1 MTQLLVPAAVLP
13 AEDYIVRKSVSAIVP
28 TYNRSQLL
36 TRAIHSISEQ
46 TYQPAEIVV
55 VDDCSSDDTQSVI
68 AAYAGEIPLV
78 YIRLERNA
86 GGGAARNAGIMKAKG
101 EYVAFLDSDDE
112 WQPDHL
118 RILVGEAA
126 FRSGDFAVAGSALRI
141 GKNPKVLP
149 GQQYPRLRSVPEKL
163 HFVLSGALAF
173 QTSTLLMPRETARRF
188 MFDPHLRRHQDW
200 DLIFRMIENDVP
212 MVLLPEGTIKYY
224 RPDTANS
231 NVGISVSVLP
241 SLRFLAKHKASMSAK
256 TRARFITLQIMRRR
270 GLGIGVVKY
279 LTQTMILR
287 GMGPKEFLYYA
298 REAFLAELAPPF
310 EQ

>member
-1 MTQLLVPAAVLP
+1 MTHLLAPAGMRATGHYV
-13 AEDYIVRKSVSAIVP
+13 VRKSVSAIVP
-28 TYNRSQLL
+28 TYNRARLL
-36 TRAIHSISEQ
+36 TRAIHSILEQ
-46 TYQPAEIVV
+46 TYPPAQIVV
-55 VDDCSSDDTQSVI
+55 VDDCSSDDTKSVI

-86 GGGAARNAGIMKAKG
+86 GGGAARNAGIVRARG
-101 EYVAFLDSDDE
+101 DYVAFLNSDDE

-118 RILVGEAA
+118 RILMGEAT
-126 FRSGDFAVAGSALRI
+126 FRSGDFAVAGSALRV

-149 GQQYPRLRSVPEKL
+149 GRQYPRQRSVAEKL

-200 DLIFRMIENDVP
+200 DLVFRMIENGVP

-224 RPDTANS
+224 RPDTTNT
-231 NVGISVSVLP
+231 NVGVSVSVLP

-256 TRARFITLQIMRRR
+256 TRARFISLQIMRRR

-310 EQ
+310 ER

>member
-1 MTQLLVPAAVLP
+1 MTHLSAPAGVAA
-13 AEDYIVRKSVSAIVP
+13 AEEYIVRRSVSAIVP
-28 TYNRSQLL
+28 TYNRSRLL
-36 TRAIHSISEQ
+36 TRAIRSIIGQ
-46 TYQPAEIVV
+46 TYPPAEIVV
-55 VDDCSSDDTQSVI
+55 VDDGSSDDTQSTI
-68 AAYAGEIPLV
+68 RAYAGEIPLV

-86 GGGAARNAGIMKAKG
+86 GGAAARNTGIMQAKG
-101 EYVAFLDSDDE
+101 DYVAFLDSDDE

-118 RILVGEAA
+118 RILMGAAA

-141 GKNPKVLP
+141 GKNPRVLP
-149 GQQYPRLRSVPEKL
+149 GREYPLRRSVPEKL

-200 DLIFRMIENDVP
+200 DLVFRMIENGVP

-224 RPDTANS
+224 RPDAANS

-241 SLRFLAKHKASMSAK
+241 SLRFLAKHKASMSARTK
-256 TRARFITLQIMRRR
+256 ARFISLQIMRRR
-270 GLGIGVVKY
+270 GLGVGIVKY
-279 LTQTMILR
+279 LTHTMILR

-298 REAFLAELAPPF
+298 REAFLAEMAPPF
-310 EQ
+310 ER